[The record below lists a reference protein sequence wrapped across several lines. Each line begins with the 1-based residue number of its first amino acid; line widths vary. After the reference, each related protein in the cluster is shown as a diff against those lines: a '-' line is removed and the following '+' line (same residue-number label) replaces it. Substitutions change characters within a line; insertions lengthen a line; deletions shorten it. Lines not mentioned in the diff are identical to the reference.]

1 MASSAN
7 MSRNPQLASARVTA
21 STPPSTLPAPLTFDF
36 LDLKAQFTEIR
47 GEVMAALTRVM
58 ESQIFILGK
67 EVQSFEEE
75 FAHTF
80 EAKHAVSCASG
91 SDALVL
97 ALLAAGIGPVDEVI
111 TTPFTFVATAG
122 SIARVGAKPV
132 FVDIDPVTF
141 NLNAD
146 EISAASTQR
155 TRAIMPVHL
164 FGLPADLT
172 PITAVAEKNAW
183 IVVEDAAQ
191 AVGAKYRDAYVGN
204 FGHFGCFSFFPSKNL
219 GGAGD
224 GGMVTTQDA
233 ALADRL
239 RLLRVHGSRKKYHY
253 EILGTN
259 SRLDA
264 LQAAVLRVKLRHLDE
279 WTSSRQARARRYR
292 ELFHASGLSGI
303 VAVPPDPPS
312 QYLHVYNQFSIR
324 CPERDRLREHLRNH
338 GIPTEIY
345 YPLPLHLQ
353 PAFSYLGYKS
363 GQFPQAELI
372 SSQILA
378 LPVFPELTEA
388 QQEFVIQTI
397 AKFYRSWKRLSH
409 SEI

>member
-1 MASSAN
+1 MVSSAN
-7 MSRNPQLASARVTA
+7 MSRDPQLASAPVSA
-21 STPPSTLPAPLTFDF
+21 SAPPSTLAAPRSFDF
-36 LDLKAQFTEIR
+36 LDLKAQFAEIR
-47 GEVMAALTRVM
+47 GEVMAALARVM

-75 FAHTF
+75 FARAF
-80 EAKHAVSCASG
+80 EGKHAISCASG

-97 ALLAAGIGPVDEVI
+97 ALLAAGIGFLDEVI

-141 NLNAD
+141 NMNPD
-146 EISAASTQR
+146 EISAASTPR

-172 PITAVAEKNAW
+172 PITAVAEKNGW

-224 GGMVTTQDA
+224 GGMVTTQDS

-239 RLLRVHGSRKKYHY
+239 RLLRVHGSRKKYHH

-264 LQAAVLRVKLRHLDE
+264 LQAAVLRVKLRHLAA
-279 WTSSRQARARRYR
+279 WTSARQARARCYR
-292 ELFHASGLSGI
+292 ELFHASRLSGI

-312 QYLHVYNQFSIR
+312 QYFHVYNQFSIG

-372 SSQILA
+372 SSLILA

-388 QQEFVIQTI
+388 QQEVVVQTI
-397 AKFYRSWKRLSH
+397 AKFYLS
-409 SEI
+409 